1 MTRPAVLRNALS
13 RLTAE
18 NLVALVLAV
27 VQPVTASAF
36 LHAEARGA
44 QEVALRTGWNPSG
57 QKEQKRTKQKI
68 RP

>member
-1 MTRPAVLRNALS
+1 MLRKALS

-27 VQPVTASAF
+27 VQPVTASAL

-44 QEVALRTGWNPSG
+44 QEVALWTGWNTSG
-57 QKEQKRTKQKI
+57 QRGVAKKKTQPKT
-68 RP
+68 